1 MEDMK
6 AYMVDN
12 DNWTNHS
19 TKGALNASMIK
30 NTKEW
35 VENHD
40 LSHRLP
46 SFSSIY

>member
-1 MEDMK
+1 MK

-19 TKGALNASMIK
+19 TKRALNASMIK

-40 LSHRLP
+40 PSHRLP

>member
-19 TKGALNASMIK
+19 TKRALNASMIK
-30 NTKEW
+30 KQRNGQKTMT
-35 VENHD
+35 
-40 LSHRLP
+40 
-46 SFSSIY
+46 